1 MAKTIKSQSST
12 NKIVIQQLEKL
23 ATFMTKLNNNIDK
36 LDKKI
41 KILDKRVLNNT
52 SGLKASM
59 LQTEVKLTK
68 LEFKIENIESHQK
81 EFEQKAEDRYG
92 QTITQIDGFAKVFNK
107 ADQEQTIISHKQSEH
122 SDRIEKLEEAVFAS
136 S

>member
-1 MAKTIKSQSST
+1 MAKTIKSQFST
-12 NKIVIQQLEKL
+12 NKIVIQQLEQL

-92 QTITQIDGFAKVFNK
+92 QTITHIDGFAKVFNK